1 MTNTNPFETIDSR
14 LSNIE
19 KILLDFKNKPH
30 EAVIQPE
37 KDELLTVQQAA
48 TYLSLSV
55 ATIYDKIHKRELPT
69 QKAIGSKR
77 CYFSK
82 LELIEYLKQGRR
94 KTNYEIAKEA
104 DEYLKKQKRV
114 TL

>member
-1 MTNTNPFETIDSR
+1 MSNNPFENIDVR

-19 KILLDFKNKPH
+19 KLLLDFKPH
-30 EAVIQPE
+30 ETVIQTE
-37 KDELLTVQQAA
+37 KDALLTVQQTAA
-48 TYLSLSV
+48 FLSLSV